1 MHIMASIKKIFSIV
15 LWCATGGTALA
26 LLVAAIN
33 KKNESLCKGLEI
45 QINADNKGFFLDKKD
60 VVRLLEKE
68 GLKDITDKKLQ
79 RLNLHKVEDAL
90 AKQPWIK
97 DVQLYFDNN
106 QVLKVKIT
114 ERQPIARI
122 FTVSGSSYYM
132 DSSGKQLPLT
142 DPVPLKLPV
151 FTGYPAEKMGLQK
164 DSALDQQIKQLSAF
178 LHRDTFWSNAI
189 EQVNITPSK
198 TFEMI
203 PLIGNQ
209 VIVFGDGNRYEDKFR
224 RLLVFYKQVMT
235 RTGFEKYAGVNVE
248 YAGQVIGTRRGGPVS
263 RADSLQAIRN
273 VLQIIRMDRK
283 MGVDTGKIREVKPLE
298 SSQITEQNLK
308 SYDFPEE
315 NENGGDEKNKH

>member
-1 MHIMASIKKIFSIV
+1 MNIMAPIKKIFSIV
-15 LWCATGGTALA
+15 LWCATGGAALA
-26 LLVAAIN
+26 LLIAAIN
-33 KKNESLCKGLEI
+33 KKNDSLCKGLEV
-45 QINADNKGFFLDKKD
+45 QINADGKGFFLNKKE

-68 GLKDITDKKLQ
+68 GLKDITGKKLQ

-106 QVLKVKIT
+106 QILKVKIT
-114 ERQPIARI
+114 ERQPAARI
-122 FTVSGSSYYM
+122 FMVSGSSCYM

-151 FTGYPAEKMGLQK
+151 FTGYPAEKMGLRR
-164 DSALDQQIKQLSAF
+164 DSALDQQIKQLSVF
-178 LHRDTFWSNAI
+178 LHQDPFWSNAI

-203 PLIGNQ
+203 PLIGSQ
-209 VIVFGDGNRYEDKFR
+209 VISFGDGNQYEDKFR
-224 RLLVFYKQVMT
+224 RLLVFYKRVMT
-235 RTGFEKYAGVNVE
+235 KTGFEKYAGINVE

-263 RADSLQAIRN
+263 RTDSLQAIRN
-273 VLQIIRMDRK
+273 VMQIIRMDRK
-283 MGVDTGKIREVKPLE
+283 MEADTGKIREVKPLE
-298 SSQITEQNLK
+298 SNQMTEQNLK

-315 NENGGDEKNKH
+315 NENGPGKKEKH